1 MSKIVPNTF
10 QCFNAYVDRAM
21 QHLTDAELRVL
32 LYASRHIMGWQD
44 KISSRMGHISLEMFE
59 HGFDYTDDDGNLLH
73 FAGCGLRRNAISK
86 ALGSLCDFGFLER
99 IGLPTEKGQRWLLGS
114 SPNWD
119 KLETR
124 SSEIAARNQKRL
136 AKANEALMI
145 KRGQSSPEVSSHDMV
160 SSDDTTPI
168 SLHDTTPISS
178 DEHKQNQVQ
187 NQVQNQ
193 HYAPADAGAAGDG
206 EILNQPTSKNEEK
219 SSHSDTTA
227 SGDTQEPPSSATP
240 PKQKRQR
247 KPNPLFDP
255 IYNAIEHGFWE
266 IEDSAGAFSPD
277 DDKDNGGRISKV
289 AWWHCGK
296 SYKGVRTIG
305 NPATLDTVQMHVEA
319 IKKFATWV
327 RAKGITIHDIAKY
340 VEWYGKWVSEVK
352 MQSQRRQSKA
362 VHAPARPV
370 LTDEQRAENLRK
382 LQEARDA
389 ALNTDKEA
397 V

>member
-1 MSKIVPNTF
+1 M
-10 QCFNAYVDRAM
+10 
-21 QHLTDAELRVL
+21 TDDL
-32 LYASRHIMGWQD
+32 
-44 KISSRMGHISLEMFE
+44 FT
-59 HGFDYTDDDGNLLH
+59 GFDEPKENWCKLPFVIIENLSRFTSKAEICVVLYILRHTWGYKDYTNSKTITVDEFQYGRKRKDGTRIDSGTGLSEPSIRSGLKAAEANGFIEIATDDSDKGRVVKSYRL
-73 FAGCGLRRNAISK
+73 AMKIEGEE
-86 ALGSLCDFGFLER
+86 SLPPANTESSQGVKSLPPDLKEFTPRGQTSLPRTEIDTLER
-99 IGLPTEKGQRWLLGS
+99 YIEKDS
-114 SPNWD
+114 
-119 KLETR
+119 
-124 SSEIAARNQKRL
+124 
-136 AKANEALMI
+136 
-145 KRGQSSPEVSSHDMV
+145 
-160 SSDDTTPI
+160 
-168 SLHDTTPISS
+168 
-178 DEHKQNQVQ
+178 
-187 NQVQNQ
+187 
-193 HYAPADAGAAGDG
+193 APADAGAAGDG

-352 MQSQRRQSKA
+352 MQSQWRQSKA

>member
-1 MSKIVPNTF
+1 MTTRKRIIRAAHNSDNP
-10 QCFNAYVDRAM
+10 YVMIMRAIP
-21 QHLTDAELRVL
+21 QDKSLSWEARGILCYLLSQRDDWKLQVDDLKQNCGEHTVYRVL
-32 LYASRHIMGWQD
+32 KELKKAGYIVQERHRNDKGKYVYGDYLVYEYPRRDFQD
-44 KISSRMGHISLEMFE
+44 VDNPDVDNPNVENR
-59 HGFDYTDDDGNLLH
+59 DDLIN
-73 FAGCGLRRNAISK
+73 S
-86 ALGSLCDFGFLER
+86 GSGINKKD
-99 IGLPTEKGQRWLLGS
+99 S
-114 SPNWD
+114 
-119 KLETR
+119 
-124 SSEIAARNQKRL
+124 
-136 AKANEALMI
+136 
-145 KRGQSSPEVSSHDMV
+145 
-160 SSDDTTPI
+160 
-168 SLHDTTPISS
+168 
-178 DEHKQNQVQ
+178 
-187 NQVQNQ
+187 
-193 HYAPADAGAAGDG
+193 APADAGAAGDG